1 MARIWDDVIPE
12 DERGIWESAGYG
24 RRGEFGRRP
33 ALLVVDVSYDFT
45 GDRREPIRESQKR
58 FHNSCGEAAWDAIEH
73 IRTLLAEARARD
85 VPVFYTSG
93 PQAATLIQRGGWLW
107 KNARGETRVKSEISR
122 RIGMQIVEEIAPA
135 PGELVIEKTK
145 PAAFYGT
152 PLASY
157 LTLLGVD
164 DLIVCGTA
172 TSGCVRATVIEAFNL
187 NYHVQ
192 VVEECTFDRGDVT
205 HRVNLFD
212 MNNKYGDVLPL
223 AEVTEYLRGLPVDT
237 FADVERYRADIAVA
251 AGAAGR

>member
-1 MARIWDDVIPE
+1 MTRIWDDVIPE
-12 DERGIWESAGYG
+12 DEREIWESAGYG
-24 RRGEFGRRP
+24 RRGEFGKRP

-73 IRTLLAEARARD
+73 IGTLLDVARERA
-85 VPVFYTSG
+85 VPVFYTTG
-93 PQAATLIQRGGWLW
+93 PPAATLLQRGGWLW

-122 RIGMQIVEEIAPA
+122 RIGMKIVEEIAPA

-192 VVEECTFDRGDVT
+192 VVEECTFDRGEVT

-223 AEVTEYLRGLPVDT
+223 AEVTEYLRGLPADT
-237 FADVERYRADIAVA
+237 YADIERYCADIVEA
-251 AGAAGR
+251 AGAAVR